1 MKTKIEKLDN
11 LYRAGGTPTAE
22 QLKALGFHPVFGWH
36 YLQSRIDENEVID
49 FNDFF
54 DSDIEGI
61 ARDLKANGIHAFTI
75 SQQAA
80 RLLDKVDAFT
90 KHGAKLEGFTK
101 IHDGCGG
108 KMPALKMS
116 I

>member
-1 MKTKIEKLDN
+1 MKTIEKLET
-11 LYRAGGTPTAE
+11 LYRKGEMPSAE
-22 QLKALGFHPVFGWH
+22 QLKDLGFCPAFGWH

-75 SQQAA
+75 SQ
-80 RLLDKVDAFT
+80 
-90 KHGAKLEGFTK
+90 
-101 IHDGCGG
+101 
-108 KMPALKMS
+108 
-116 I
+116 